1 LSTAEFVLQPPLVN
15 LATPEVRA
23 DPYPTYARLRQS
35 APLAQANVPF
45 YGRAWVITR
54 YNDVAAVL
62 KDPRFSADQRNA
74 RLGGER
80 EHPRWL
86 PRIFRLL
93 STSMIVTDD
102 PDHYRLRNLVHQAFT
117 PKRVEAIAARVETIV
132 HQLLDEA
139 TARGRVDLIPAF
151 ALPVPLTVISDMLGI
166 PERDRR
172 NFRRWTA
179 RFLETPS
186 GSPLNMLAQLPNGL
200 RLLRFFER
208 LVAERRAHPQDD
220 LVSAL
225 VAAEQA
231 GDRLSEEE
239 LLSMIFLLLLAGHE
253 TTVNLIASGTLA
265 LLQHPDQLERLRQDP
280 NLIDRA
286 VEELLRFTNP
296 VEHGSTR
303 FALEDVEVGGV
314 IIPTGSRVVALLSS
328 ANRDETIFENANQ
341 LDLARHPNRHL
352 AFGLGIHYCLGAPL
366 ARLEGRIA
374 LQTLVQR
381 FPNMRLDVPAE
392 KLRWRHAI
400 SVRGL
405 KALPVRLR

>member
-1 LSTAEFVLQPPLVN
+1 
-15 LATPEVRA
+15 
-23 DPYPTYARLRQS
+23 
-35 APLAQANVPF
+35 
-45 YGRAWVITR
+45 
-54 YNDVAAVL
+54 
-62 KDPRFSADQRNA
+62 
-74 RLGGER
+74 
-80 EHPRWL
+80 
-86 PRIFRLL
+86 
-93 STSMIVTDD
+93 
-102 PDHYRLRNLVHQAFT
+102 
-117 PKRVEAIAARVETIV
+117 
-132 HQLLDEA
+132 
-139 TARGRVDLIPAF
+139 VDLIPAF
-151 ALPVPLTVISDMLGI
+151 ALPLPLTVISDMMGI

-179 RFLETPS
+179 TFLETPS
-186 GSPLNMLAQLPNGL
+186 GGPLAMLAQLPNGL

-208 LVAERRAHPQDD
+208 LVAQRRARPQDD

-231 GDRLSEEE
+231 GDRLSEDE
-239 LLSMIFLLLLAGHE
+239 LLAMIFLLLLAGHE

-265 LLQHPDQLERLRQDP
+265 LLQHPDQRLRLRQDP
-280 NLIDRA
+280 SLIDRA

-296 VEHGSTR
+296 VEHGTTR

-314 IIPTGSRVVALLSS
+314 TIPRGSRVVALLSS
-328 ANRDETIFENANQ
+328 ANRDEAVFEHPDQ

-366 ARLEGRIA
+366 ARLEGKIA
-374 LQTLVQR
+374 IQALVQR
-381 FPNMRLDVPAE
+381 FPDLALDVPPE